1 MGKPIH
7 ATREAWLQAAIK
19 LLSPKVIQHGEL
31 PKRLEVLISWPKGYG
46 KNVIGQHFPE
56 AWTQNQSNYI
66 TISPTLL
73 DVDLVLAT
81 LLHELIHAINVDK
94 AHGPA
99 FKKVALAVGL
109 EGKMRAT
116 VASAGLKKEL
126 AVMAKQLGA
135 YPHVRMV
142 DLKKPKTAATKN
154 MVRFKSPVDAKY
166 TAWVT
171 PVQYALHGAPLCPIC
186 KKPMKEVE

>member
-1 MGKPIH
+1 MQKPIH
-7 ATREAWLQAAIK
+7 PTREAWLKAAVE
-19 LLSPKVIQHGEL
+19 LLSPKVLQHGDL
-31 PKRLEVLISWPKGYG
+31 PKQLQILVSWPKGFG

-56 AWTQNQSNYI
+56 AWTQNISNYI

-73 DVDLVLAT
+73 DVDIVLAT
-81 LLHELIHAINVDK
+81 LLHELIHALNVDK
-94 AHGPA
+94 AHGPL

-116 VASAGLKKEL
+116 VAGAALKKEL

-142 DLKKPKTAATKN
+142 DLKKPKGTATKN
-154 MVRFKSPVDAKY
+154 MVRFVSPVNPKY
-166 TAWVT
+166 ACWVT
-171 PVQYALHGAPLCPIC
+171 PVQFELHGAPICPEC
-186 KKPMKEVE
+186 KKPMKEVK